1 MRFQAL
7 VDQFVVPEVYSKGE
21 EIYLFAT
28 RLDGGWE
35 GWLQVELY
43 LRMALAEEY
52 GIAVFDREPKYP
64 GSNLKA
70 DFKFETLRSPGV
82 TTWVELKT
90 QKHRPD
96 IVGSIVVIPAGNA
109 QEILETARATVQ
121 SNSQQINLEDVFVRV
136 IAANGDVLKTTLY
149 HQADFPNTENTPVVL
164 YNILQA

>member
-52 GIAVFDREPKYP
+52 GIAVFDREPKY
-64 GSNLKA
+64 LKHS
-70 DFKFETLRSPGV
+70 DR
-82 TTWVELKT
+82 
-90 QKHRPD
+90 
-96 IVGSIVVIPAGNA
+96 
-109 QEILETARATVQ
+109 
-121 SNSQQINLEDVFVRV
+121 RV
-136 IAANGDVLKTTLY
+136 
-149 HQADFPNTENTPVVL
+149 
-164 YNILQA
+164 

>member
-1 MRFQAL
+1 
-7 VDQFVVPEVYSKGE
+7 
-21 EIYLFAT
+21 
-28 RLDGGWE
+28 
-35 GWLQVELY
+35 
-43 LRMALAEEY
+43 
-52 GIAVFDREPKYP
+52 
-64 GSNLKA
+64 
-70 DFKFETLRSPGV
+70 V

-90 QKHRPD
+90 QKHRDYAFAATEFTRDINKLYEYFPRDGPD